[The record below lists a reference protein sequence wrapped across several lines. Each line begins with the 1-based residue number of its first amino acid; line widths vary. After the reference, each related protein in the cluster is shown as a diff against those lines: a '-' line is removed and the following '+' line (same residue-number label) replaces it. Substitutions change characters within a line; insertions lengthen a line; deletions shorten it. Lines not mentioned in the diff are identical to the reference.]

1 MENLEFVVRER
12 NRAFFELETGES
24 GEFRY
29 FYQRNIFCN
38 MNFFCEWVT
47 RYDERIEETCSKMTL
62 KFSCAVYIFS

>member
-38 MNFFCEWVT
+38 MNFFCE
-47 RYDERIEETCSKMTL
+47 
-62 KFSCAVYIFS
+62 